1 VNIPGFVDLQV
12 NGYKG
17 VDFSSPDLTADSFA
31 RASRELLTQGTA
43 AFLPTLITCPEEV
56 YRRNL
61 AIIGQACAQPEFEG
75 RLLGIHVEGPFLSR
89 APGAVGAHNPAY
101 VRDPDPQL
109 LDRMQQWAGGRIRMI
124 TVAADAPGA
133 EELVRDCGL
142 RIADCGLKRNR
153 MPTARLDAASSNS
166 QFAIRNPQLNDAQ
179 PGGSPRR
186 LPQFMGITVSLG
198 HHMANEEQLG
208 RMARAGARALTH
220 LGNGVPAML
229 PRHPN
234 PIWAGLACDDLAA
247 LVIADGHH
255 LPPSVLKT
263 ILRTK
268 GVARTIVTSDQTAV
282 AGLAPGRYHAF
293 GTDVV
298 LEESGRLYVPDKG
311 CLAGSSATMLVC
323 MNHLASLGLLTLEE
337 MEQVGYFNPLRLIGV
352 DPRAIRSPNQLAYD
366 DARAQ
371 FVRL

>member
-1 VNIPGFVDLQV
+1 MNIHGFVDLQV

-31 RASRELLTQGTA
+31 HACRELLTQGTA
-43 AFLPTLITCPEEV
+43 AFLPTMITCPEEL

-89 APGAVGAHNPAY
+89 EPGAVGAHNPAY
-101 VRDPDPQL
+101 VRDPDPKL
-109 LDRMQQWAGGRIRMI
+109 LDRMQEWAGGRIRMM

-133 EELVRDCGL
+133 EEL
-142 RIADCGLKRNR
+142 
-153 MPTARLDAASSNS
+153 
-166 QFAIRNPQLNDAQ
+166 IRHVAHPPSGGKGNVAHPPSGGQGNAQ
-179 PGGSPRR
+179 PGAAV
-186 LPQFMGITVSLG
+186 PQFMGITVSLG

-234 PIWAGLACDDLAA
+234 PIWAGLACDELAA
-247 LVIADGHH
+247 LVITDGHH

-268 GVARTIVTSDQTAV
+268 GVARTIVTSDQTAI

-298 LEESGRLYVPDKG
+298 LEESGRLHIPEKG

-323 MNHLASLGLLTLEE
+323 MNHLASLGLLGLEE

-352 DPRAIRSPNQLAYD
+352 EPRAIRSPNQLAYD
-366 DARAQ
+366 AARAQ
-371 FVRL
+371 FVRV